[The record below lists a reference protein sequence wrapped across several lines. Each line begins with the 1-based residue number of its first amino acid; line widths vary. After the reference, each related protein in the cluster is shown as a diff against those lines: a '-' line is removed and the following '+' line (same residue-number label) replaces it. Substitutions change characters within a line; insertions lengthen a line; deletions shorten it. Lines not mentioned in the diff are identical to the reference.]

1 MIELRGVE
9 KTYFSDQ
16 GATPVLREISLSIA
30 QGEFVAIVGSS
41 GTGKT
46 TLMSILGC
54 LDRPTAGAY
63 RFEGRD
69 VTNLSDQELSRLRNR
84 RIGFVFQLFHLLDR
98 LSVLDNVLLP
108 LLYTNPY
115 PADARRRGET
125 LLRSVGLAERTAFR
139 PTMLSGGQQQRVA
152 IARALI
158 NDPALVLADEPTG
171 NLDRKAGSE
180 ILELFHD
187 LHSRGRTIV
196 LITHDSHVAMCA
208 ERIVTLVEGR
218 VASDE
223 RPSERKYAA
232 GRASQGAEMTTE

>member
-1 MIELRGVE
+1 MIGLRGVE

-16 GATPVLREISLSIA
+16 GATPVLHDVSLSIGP
-30 QGEFVAIVGSS
+30 GEFVAIVGSS

-54 LDRPTAGAY
+54 LDRPTAGEY

-69 VTNLSDQELSRLRNR
+69 VTNLSDQELSSLRNR

-108 LLYTNPY
+108 LLYTSPY
-115 PADARRRGET
+115 PADARARGKA
-125 LLRSVGLAERTAFR
+125 LLESVGLAERTAYR

-158 NDPALVLADEPTG
+158 NDPALILADEPTG
-171 NLDRKAGSE
+171 NLDRKAGDE
-180 ILELFHD
+180 ILELFRE
-187 LHSRGRTIV
+187 LHNRGRTLV
-196 LITHDSHVAMCA
+196 LITHDPHVASCA

-218 VASDE
+218 VAADE
-223 RPSERKYAA
+223 RPTEPAHA
-232 GRASQGAEMTTE
+232 GGGGGRGAEMTTG